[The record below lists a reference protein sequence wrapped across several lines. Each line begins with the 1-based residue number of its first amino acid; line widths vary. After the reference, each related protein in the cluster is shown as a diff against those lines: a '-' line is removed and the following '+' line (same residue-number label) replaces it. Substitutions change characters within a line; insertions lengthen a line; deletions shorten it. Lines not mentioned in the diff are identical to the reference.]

1 MNKLFSITLRELREE
16 KNISQNKLAELLE
29 VDRSAV
35 AHWESGDR
43 IPSTKLLMKLA
54 RVLEVDISV
63 LMNDQSDNKS
73 DFLVMI
79 VDDEAIALQGAK
91 NIVADALPDAQ
102 VVAFKRSSEALE
114 FARNN
119 TISLA
124 LLDIEIG
131 KVSGL
136 DLSQMIHEITPSTT
150 IIFLTAYPDYALDA
164 WSTYA
169 GGFLVK
175 PLKKNELL
183 KQLDMLRINPGN
195 H

>member
-183 KQLDMLRINPGN
+183 KQLDMLRINPSN